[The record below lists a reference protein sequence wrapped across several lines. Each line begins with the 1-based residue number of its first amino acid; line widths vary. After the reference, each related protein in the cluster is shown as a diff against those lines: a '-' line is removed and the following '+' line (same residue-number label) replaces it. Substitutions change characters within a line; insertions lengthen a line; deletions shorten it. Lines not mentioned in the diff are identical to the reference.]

1 METQLRPLARELEKD
16 NSASFFFTQGEL
28 DSPPGPG
35 VEDVYE
41 GPYFCFYPWPH
52 DLKSLDTNN
61 IEAVEEAYELI
72 YEAIETDGP
81 FDGIL
86 GFSQGATLAYH
97 AKAHP
102 FDLPLFRCGVFICA
116 IPPFWVED
124 GEVVYRQDV
133 APLSIPSLHIACSRD
148 PVYKHSQ
155 ALYEHCQKGAAAMIN
170 LDKGHTIPGDPKSAA
185 AIGNAVRD
193 LTQRA
198 VFTY

>member
-1 METQLRPLARELEKD
+1 
-16 NSASFFFTQGEL
+16 
-28 DSPPGPG
+28 
-35 VEDVYE
+35 
-41 GPYFCFYPWPH
+41 
-52 DLKSLDTNN
+52 SLDANN

-72 YEAIETDGP
+72 YEAIEADGP

-86 GFSQGATLAYH
+86 GFSQGATLAYSFLDHH

-102 FDLPLFRCGVFICA
+102 FDPPLFRCGVFICA
-116 IPPFWVED
+116 IPPFLMED

-133 APLSIPSLHIACSRD
+133 ASLSIPSLHIACSRD

-155 ALYEHCQKGAAAMIN
+155 ALYQHCQKGTAVMIN

-185 AIGNAVRD
+185 AIGKAVRD

-198 VFTY
+198 VFAY